1 MSALLKQYR
10 KELRNS
16 VLERLWSAWSGLGV
30 MGGSKGRQGIVDP
43 EALLLLTLECGREDP
58 RLFDET
64 LDWLSRN
71 GEWIN
76 ITRLSTLLRKDR
88 SCEPSVVSAVA
99 ALLTKHD
106 SSAKWKSPSQKFR
119 SHEAVAV
126 PLFLRDGRPMENS
139 LQATDPGFKAHGWL
153 RSPIRLREMSQP
165 PDLISRAA
173 FMLRCRAFFGV
184 NMRADVWAYLMM
196 NRHGTAS
203 CIARELGYTQP
214 RVHEVMSGMHQSGA
228 FRVRQDGNRKEYL
241 AIPGRGWP
249 EPYGETEEGRW
260 RDWRAFARSVAAV
273 WRRAFAMKED
283 GVTLYILD
291 AEIGAAAEAHRNDFC
306 AAGMT
311 LDKKPGAEAVLNA
324 LRIF

>member
-1 MSALLKQYR
+1 MSALLKQFR

-16 VLERLWSAWSGLGV
+16 VLGQLWVAWSGLGV
-30 MGGSKGRQGIVDP
+30 MSGSKGRQGIVDP

-76 ITRLSTLLRKDR
+76 ITRLSTVLRKDR
-88 SCEPSVVSAVA
+88 LCEPSVFSAVA
-99 ALLTKHD
+99 DLLTLHD
-106 SSAKWKSPSQKFR
+106 SSAKWKSPAQRFR
-119 SHEAVAV
+119 SNEAVVA
-126 PLFLRDGRPMENS
+126 PLFLRDGSPMEKS
-139 LQATDPGFKAHGWL
+139 LAEIDPGFKSHGWL
-153 RSPIRLREMSQP
+153 RSPIRLRAMSQP
-165 PDLISRAA
+165 PDLISPAA

-214 RVHEVMSGMHQSGA
+214 RVHEVMSGMHQSGV

-249 EPYGETEEGRW
+249 EPGGSETGNW
-260 RDWRAFARSVAAV
+260 RDWRAFARSVVAI
-273 WRRAFAMKED
+273 WRRAFAMKEE
-283 GVTLYILD
+283 GVTEYILD
-291 AEIGAAAEAHRNDFC
+291 AEIGAAAEAHRNDFR
-306 AAGMT
+306 AVGIT
-311 LDKKPGAEAVLNA
+311 LDRKAGAEAALNA
-324 LRIF
+324 LRAF